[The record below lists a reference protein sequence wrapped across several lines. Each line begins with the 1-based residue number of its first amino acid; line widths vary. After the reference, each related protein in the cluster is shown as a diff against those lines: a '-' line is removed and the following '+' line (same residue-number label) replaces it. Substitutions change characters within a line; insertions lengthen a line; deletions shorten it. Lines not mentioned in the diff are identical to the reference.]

1 MADLNK
7 SRQQQQSP
15 FECEIC
21 DKEFK
26 SNNSLKY
33 HFNLVHKSMKE
44 HQCNICQKKFKL
56 RSQLTL
62 SLNIAVL

>member
-1 MADLNK
+1 MASSNK
-7 SRQQQQSP
+7 SRQKQQNLLK
-15 FECEIC
+15 CEIC
-21 DKEFK
+21 DKEFR
-26 SNNSLKY
+26 SNNGLKN
-33 HFNLVHKSMKE
+33 HSNIVHKLIKE